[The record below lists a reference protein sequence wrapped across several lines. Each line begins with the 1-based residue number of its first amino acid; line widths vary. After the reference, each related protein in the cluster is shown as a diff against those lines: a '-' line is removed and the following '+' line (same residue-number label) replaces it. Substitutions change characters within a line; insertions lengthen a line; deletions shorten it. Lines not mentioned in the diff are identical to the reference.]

1 MGRADPFPPICL
13 SFLPLSRI
21 LLSFFGMTLADYETV
36 FAEEDA
42 PMSVLKQKSWSPYL
56 VGAAIGIL
64 SWFAFAS
71 ADHPLGIT
79 TAFENTA
86 ALLIQSG
93 NPDANSVQTLA
104 QARESSPKID
114 WEWMLVLGVFIG
126 AFLSSS
132 LSGDRSHSPVPDL
145 WARRFGTSRSKRML
159 AAFAGGALMM
169 FGARLAQGCT
179 SGHSISGIAQL
190 AISSL
195 VFTLIFFAVGIV
207 TAQLIYRRASRH
219 V

>member
-1 MGRADPFPPICL
+1 ML
-13 SFLPLSRI
+13 SSLPRS
-21 LLSFFGMTLADYETV
+21 LSFFGMAFAVYEAI
-36 FAEEDA
+36 FAVEVA
-42 PMSVLKQKSWSPYL
+42 PMPVLKQKSWSPYL

-86 ALLIQSG
+86 ALLIQG
-93 NPDANSVQTLA
+93 GHPEANFVQALA
-104 QARESSPKID
+104 QDRESSPKIN

-132 LSGDRSHSPVPDL
+132 LSGDRARKHGVPDL
-145 WARRFGTSRSKRML
+145 WALRFGGSRRKRML

-179 SGHSISGIAQL
+179 SGHGISGLAQL
-190 AISSL
+190 AVSSL
-195 VFTLIFFAVGIV
+195 VFTLVFFMVGMI
-207 TAQLIYRRASRH
+207 TAQLIYRRTSRH

>member
-1 MGRADPFPPICL
+1 
-13 SFLPLSRI
+13 
-21 LLSFFGMTLADYETV
+21 
-36 FAEEDA
+36 
-42 PMSVLKQKSWSPYL
+42 MSILKQKFWSPYL

-71 ADHPLGIT
+71 VDHPMGIT
-79 TAFENTA
+79 TAFENSA

-93 NPDANSVQTLA
+93 NPDAASVQALA

-126 AFLSSS
+126 AFISSNLSKDRTKSS
-132 LSGDRSHSPVPDL
+132 VPEL
-145 WARRFGTSRSKRML
+145 WAQRFGADRTKRL
-159 AAFAGGALMM
+159 AGAFGGGALMM

-179 SGHSISGIAQL
+179 SGHGISGLAQL
-190 AISSL
+190 AVSSL
-195 VFTLIFFAVGIV
+195 VFVLVFFLVGIAA
-207 TAQLIYRRASRH
+207 AQLIYRRTTRH